1 MLVEVL
7 QRRRRSP
14 LVLGS
19 WKNQLGKAR
28 HKYSLVSLRTP
39 GLIPKSPKNTEF
51 IRLNLHLGQVVKA
64 SAAWNKSEG
73 CVPFRVTRA
82 ILRPWFEICA
92 IHLPRKQNNMLYR
105 IYDEN
110 RPALIAW
117 RSSVCFGVP
126 QELPLEMELGQNL
139 SFLRGCLQWQHL
151 WLQVLLPTQYAIL
164 HKTGDIKSKHTKVE
178 DTKPLMTWPCLLYWS
193 LWPTAIMYS

>member
-1 MLVEVL
+1 MFVEVL

-19 WKNQLGKAR
+19 WKNQLGKAC

-39 GLIPKSPKNTEF
+39 GLIQKSPQNTNFQLVHTTKPTFGSGGKN
-51 IRLNLHLGQVVKA
+51 ICSMKQ
-64 SAAWNKSEG
+64 
-73 CVPFRVTRA
+73 FRRMCPIPGHSRA
-82 ILRPWFEICA
+82 ILRPQFEICA
-92 IHLPRKQNNMLYR
+92 IHLPRKQISMLYR

-110 RPALIAW
+110 RPALIGW

-139 SFLRGCLQWQHL
+139 SFLRECLQWQRL
-151 WLQVLLPTQYAIL
+151 WL
-164 HKTGDIKSKHTKVE
+164 
-178 DTKPLMTWPCLLYWS
+178 
-193 LWPTAIMYS
+193 